1 MVASVARP
9 KLAVDIAPLP
19 EPVAEPAEETAGILE
34 PASEP
39 TPTDPASESETET
52 AAHDATVAETP
63 AGAAE
68 TTPEPDPTPEPEEA
82 VEPEP
87 TPALTVV
94 TPADGAA
101 IVTAELALLAKQLG
115 DEANSMAFGY
125 DGLRLSVDYVDGVV
139 AHPGKSLR
147 LVTTFANAGDQEL
160 TVNPILMGPEGWA
173 VASKFA
179 SFRLRAGEWTS
190 FGVVLQPPAGADLP
204 ASARATLEFDGKAA
218 HLPVFG
224 PEKWY
229 VVGPIPNIEGTGF
242 DKPGRPED
250 AQTLGE
256 TFAKLSERRSP
267 AEAICRSV
275 GWNRG
280 SLASSSTSSRSSP
293 RGQGSSTSGPSSGCR
308 PRVATASSSQPR
320 PAR

>member
-1 MVASVARP
+1 VARP